1 MRMIPAN
8 TDIVEADAVVW
19 IATDAHY
26 ARWLETNHME
36 VFPLSV
42 LCVQIRLE
50 HHVILQGS
58 LDDK

>member
-26 ARWLETNHME
+26 ARWLETNHMQI
-36 VFPLSV
+36 FPLSV
-42 LCVQIRLE
+42 LCV
-50 HHVILQGS
+50 
-58 LDDK
+58 